1 MISIIKNLFIP
12 NKNDFTD
19 IFDRTKY
26 LLAYRLTLF
35 LSIAL
40 SILSVIL
47 FILFTTAYS
56 YLTLSGLIA
65 CLASFIYIRKTGKY
79 KSFILGFNL
88 VGAFLCIFTLYYVQD
103 LPRLVDGFWMIISA
117 VFCFLTMGRVWGV
130 IFMVIHTC
138 ALVGFY
144 FFFMNE
150 QILLIKALSSSQ
162 IFAFAFNILICF
174 SIIGYLL
181 WQNIKTSQDA
191 EKQLQQAKSFL
202 EDQFD
207 LINKQHNEK
216 TVLLK
221 EIHHRVKNNLQVI
234 VSLLRL
240 QLRDIKNEED
250 SSKFNESIN
259 RVMTMSLIHE
269 KIYQTEDFSNI
280 DLEDYFQT
288 LAKDMVN
295 SFQVEKEIS
304 FDISCDVK
312 NLGLKPIVPLAL
324 IFNELL
330 SNSIKYAFKEQA
342 HPEIC
347 MQMKELSGEKVDVIY
362 SDNGKW
368 REPVESHSCGIELI
382 DALSEQLNGKYELS
396 KEQGTKYHFY
406 FDKLN
411 A

>member
-1 MISIIKNLFIP
+1 MVSIIRTLFIP

-47 FILFTTAYS
+47 FLFFTNAYS
-56 YLTLSGLIA
+56 YLTLSGLLA
-65 CLASFIYIRKTGKY
+65 CLISFIYIRKTGKY
-79 KSFILGFNL
+79 KSFIMGFNL
-88 VGAFLCIFTLYYVQD
+88 IGAFLCIFTLYFVRD

-117 VFCFLTMGRVWGV
+117 IFCFLTMGRRWGTA
-130 IFMVIHTC
+130 FMIVHTV

-150 QILLIKALSSSQ
+150 QIRQISALNQSQ

-174 SIIGYLL
+174 AIICYLL
-181 WQNIKTSQDA
+181 WQNMKTSQDA
-191 EKQLQQAKSFL
+191 EQQLQQAKSFL
-202 EDQFD
+202 EDQFE
-207 LINKQHNEK
+207 LINKQNDEK

-240 QLRDIKNEED
+240 QLRDIKNEDD

-288 LAKDMVN
+288 LAKDMVV
-295 SFQVEKEIS
+295 SFQLEKEIS

-330 SNSIKYAFKEQA
+330 SNSIKYAFEEQP

-347 MQMKELSGEKVDVIY
+347 MNMHEISEDSINLMY

-368 REPVESHSCGIELI
+368 REPVKTHSFGIELI
-382 DALSEQLNGKYELS
+382 DALSEQLNGKYEVTY
-396 KEQGTKYHFY
+396 EQGTKYHFY

>member
-1 MISIIKNLFIP
+1 MVSFIRHIFIP
-12 NKNDFTD
+12 DKNDFTD

-40 SILSVIL
+40 SLLSVVL
-47 FILFTTAYS
+47 FLFFIPAYT
-56 YLTLSGLIA
+56 YLTLTGLLA
-65 CLASFIYIRKTGKY
+65 CVVSFIYIKRTGKY

-88 VGAFLCIFTLYYVQD
+88 LGAFLCIFTLYYVHD
-103 LPRLVDGFWMIISA
+103 LPRIVDGFWMIISA
-117 VFCFLTMGRVWGV
+117 IFCFLTLGKRWGTF
-130 IFMVIHTC
+130 FMIIHTI

-144 FFFMNE
+144 LFFMNE
-150 QILLIKALSSSQ
+150 QIKLLHELSFSQ
-162 IFAFAFNILICF
+162 VFSFGFNILICF
-174 SIIGYLL
+174 SIIYYLL
-181 WQNIKTSQDA
+181 WQNIKSSQDA
-191 EKQLQQAKSFL
+191 EKELQAARSFL
-202 EDQFD
+202 EEQFD
-207 LINKQHNEK
+207 LINKQNDEK

-240 QLRDIKNEED
+240 QLRDIKNQED
-250 SSKFNESIN
+250 VSKFNESIN

-280 DLEDYFQT
+280 DLEDYFKT
-288 LAKDMVN
+288 LANDMIG
-295 SFQVEKEIS
+295 SFQVEKKIR
-304 FDISCDVK
+304 FQIRCDVK
-312 NLGLKPIVPLAL
+312 NIGLKPVVPLAL

-330 SNSIKYAFKEQA
+330 SNSIKYAFLEQGD
-342 HPEIC
+342 PEIC
-347 MQMKELSGEKVDVIY
+347 VALNETGKDAIEFIY

-368 REPVESHSCGIELI
+368 KEPSSGRSFGTELI
-382 DALSEQLNGKYELS
+382 DALSEQLNGKYTIE

>member
-1 MISIIKNLFIP
+1 MISIIKSIFIP
-12 NKNDFTD
+12 NRTDFKD
-19 IFDRTKY
+19 IFDQTRY

-35 LSIAL
+35 LSVAL

-47 FILFTTAYS
+47 FLFFTNAYS
-56 YLTLSGLIA
+56 YLTFTGLMA
-65 CLASFIYIRKTGKY
+65 CLVSFIYIRQTGKY
-79 KSFILGFNL
+79 KNFILGFNL
-88 VGAFLCIFTLYYVQD
+88 IGAFLCIFTLYFVRD
-103 LPRLVDGFWMIISA
+103 LPRLVDGFWMIISSI
-117 VFCFLTMGRVWGV
+117 FCFLTMGRRWGTA
-130 IFMVIHTC
+130 FMIVHTA

-144 FFFMNE
+144 FFFMND
-150 QILLIKALSSSQ
+150 QIKLISALTQSQ
-162 IFAFAFNILICF
+162 IFSFAFNILICF
-174 SIIGYLL
+174 SIICYLL
-181 WQNIKTSQDA
+181 WQNMKTSQDA
-191 EKQLQQAKSFL
+191 EQQLHEAKTFL
-202 EDQFD
+202 EEQFE
-207 LINKQHNEK
+207 LINKQNDEK

-240 QLRDIKNEED
+240 QLRDIKNED
-250 SSKFNESIN
+250 DISKFNESIN

-288 LAKDMVN
+288 LAKDMVS
-295 SFQVEKEIS
+295 SFQVEKEIN

-312 NLGLKPIVPLAL
+312 SLGLKPIVPLAL

-330 SNSIKYAFKEQA
+330 SNSIKYAFEEQPK
-342 HPEIC
+342 PEIC
-347 MQMKELSGEKVDVIY
+347 MKMHEPSKDSVIFEY

-368 REPVESHSCGIELI
+368 REPTKTQSFGIELI
-382 DALSEQLNGKYELS
+382 DALSEQLNGNYEVLR
-396 KEQGTKYHFY
+396 EQGTKYHFY

>member
-1 MISIIKNLFIP
+1 MISIIKSIFIP
-12 NKNDFTD
+12 NRTDFKD
-19 IFDRTKY
+19 IFDQTKY

-40 SILSVIL
+40 SFLSVIL
-47 FILFTTAYS
+47 FLLFTTTYS

-65 CLASFIYIRKTGKY
+65 CLVSFIYIRKTGKY
-79 KSFILGFNL
+79 KTFILGFNL
-88 VGAFLCIFTLYYVQD
+88 VGAFLCIFTLYFVQD
-103 LPRLVDGFWMIISA
+103 LPRLVDGFWMIISSI
-117 VFCFLTMGRVWGV
+117 FCFLTLGRRWGI
-130 IFMVIHTC
+130 IFIALHTA

-150 QILLIKALSSSQ
+150 QIKLISALSQSQ
-162 IFAFAFNILICF
+162 ILAFGFNILICF

-181 WQNIKTSQDA
+181 WQNMKTSQDA
-191 EKQLQQAKSFL
+191 EMQLHQAKTFL
-202 EDQFD
+202 EEQFD
-207 LINKQHNEK
+207 LINKQNDEK

-240 QLRDIKNEED
+240 QLRDIKNQED
-250 SSKFNESIN
+250 INKFNESIN

-288 LAKDMVN
+288 LAKDMVS
-295 SFQVEKEIS
+295 SFQVDQEIS

-330 SNSIKYAFKEQA
+330 SNSIKYAFKNQA
-342 HPEIC
+342 KPEIC
-347 MQMKELSGEKVDVIY
+347 MKMYEPSGDSVIFEY

-368 REPVESHSCGIELI
+368 LEPLKTQSFGIELI
-382 DALSEQLNGKYELS
+382 DALSEQLNGKYEVFR
-396 KEQGTKYHFY
+396 EPGTKYHFY

>member
-1 MISIIKNLFIP
+1 MLSIIKALFIP
-12 NKNDFTD
+12 NRNDFKD
-19 IFDRTKY
+19 IFDKTRY

-47 FILFTTAYS
+47 FVLFTTAYS
-56 YLTLSGLIA
+56 YLTISGLIA

-79 KSFILGFNL
+79 KSFIRAFNII
-88 VGAFLCIFTLYYVQD
+88 GAFLCIFTLYYVKD
-103 LPRLVDGFWMIISA
+103 LPRIVDGFWMIISA
-117 VFCFLTMGRVWGV
+117 IFCFLTLGRVWG
-130 IFMVIHTC
+130 IAFMAIHTA

-144 FFFMNE
+144 FFCLND
-150 QILLIKALSSSQ
+150 QIGLIRELNQTQ
-162 IFAFAFNILICF
+162 IFAFGFNILICF
-174 SIIGYLL
+174 AIIGYLL
-181 WQNIKTSQDA
+181 WQNMKTTQDA
-191 EKQLQQAKSFL
+191 ERQLQQAKTFL
-202 EDQFD
+202 EEQFE
-207 LINKQHNEK
+207 LINQQNDEK

-250 SSKFNESIN
+250 GGKFNESIN

-288 LAKDMVN
+288 LARDMVN
-295 SFQVEKEIS
+295 SFRLEKEIN
-304 FDISCDVK
+304 FVISCDVK
-312 NLGLKPIVPLAL
+312 NIGLKPIVPLAL

-330 SNSIKYAFKEQA
+330 SNSIKYAFDGQEN
-342 HPEIC
+342 PEIC
-347 MQMKELSGEKVDVIY
+347 LNMRETSPESISLVY

-368 REPVESHSCGIELI
+368 REPVKSYSFGIELI
-382 DALSEQLNGKYELS
+382 EALSEQLNGRYEVDR
-396 KEQGTKYHFY
+396 ETGTKYHFY